1 MATMDDIARN
11 LGVSKST
18 VSKALSGAGDV
29 SESMRRTVLETAV
42 ELGYTRPRRGEEP
55 PRLAVFVTNMEYRNP
70 EDFGYDILVGFRKMA
85 EPEGFQV
92 CIIPMSH
99 ELENSIHY
107 DEYMI
112 QGNYRGGLFLGLS
125 LSYAW
130 LKEFETCKTP
140 TVLYDNR
147 VIGNPRVS
155 YVGVDND
162 EAMRLGI
169 HYLKELG
176 HKKIGYLSSAL
187 GSYIYQQRYHSFFRV
202 LKENGLSHEES
213 LAGVS
218 LYASECVSQ
227 HLPRLIQKG
236 CTAIM
241 CSHDLLAQSALVHC
255 MDMGLRVPRDISILG
270 FDDLNL
276 CRFTI
281 PPLTTIRQDR
291 AGVGKSAY
299 VALASQMSGVAI
311 STSLLHAE
319 LVCRASCG
327 APTGEKDCDTTP

>member
-85 EPEGFQV
+85 EPEGYQV
-92 CIIPMSH
+92 SIIPMSH

-147 VIGNPRVS
+147 VMGNPRVS
-155 YVGVDND
+155 YVGVDNE
-162 EAMRLGI
+162 EAMCLAI
-169 HYLKELG
+169 QYLKQLG
-176 HKKIGYLSSAL
+176 HRKIGYLSSAL
-187 GSYIYQQRYHSFFRV
+187 GSYVYQQRYKSFFRV
-202 LKENGLSHEES
+202 LEEDGLPHGEE

-218 LYASECVSQ
+218 LYTSECVSQ
-227 HLPRLIQKG
+227 HLPRLIEQG

-241 CSHDLLAQSALVHC
+241 CSHDLLAHSALVQC
-255 MDMGLRVPRDISILG
+255 WDMGVRVPEDISILG
-270 FDDLNL
+270 FDDLDL
-276 CRFTI
+276 CRFTT

-291 AGVGKSAY
+291 TGVGRSAY
-299 VALASQMSGVAI
+299 LALASQMGGVSL
-311 STSLLHAE
+311 STYLLHAE
-319 LVCRASCG
+319 LVCRGSC
-327 APTGEKDCDTTP
+327 APPGGKKG

>member
-18 VSKALSGAGDV
+18 VSKALRGAGDV
-29 SESMRRTVLETAV
+29 SDSMRKTVLETAV
-42 ELGYTRPRRGEEP
+42 ELGYTRPRRGEEL
-55 PRLAVFVTNMEYRNP
+55 PRLAIFVTNMEYQNP
-70 EDFGYDILVGFRKMA
+70 EDFGYDIIVGFRKMA
-85 EPEGFQV
+85 EPDGFEV
-92 CIIPMSH
+92 SIIPMSH

-107 DEYMI
+107 DEYMM
-112 QGNYRGGLFLGLS
+112 QENYRGGLFLGLS
-125 LSYAW
+125 LSYTW

-270 FDDLNL
+270 FDDLDL

-291 AGVGKSAY
+291 SGVGKSAY
-299 VALASQMSGVAI
+299 VALASQMSGVSL

-319 LVCRASCG
+319 LVCRASCA
-327 APTGEKDCDTTP
+327 APISK